1 MEAASHRIPPVALR
15 ATICPGGAD
24 QMRADAE
31 FAVEAEPAWS
41 PWHPIA
47 VVLRGFA
54 LVLAGDDSRAE
65 AVLADGVREA
75 SRVAGR
81 NVWVLALS
89 QLALYALASGDF
101 GDAEALARGAREQ
114 AALSSLSG
122 YVASRGTG

>member
-1 MEAASHRIPPVALR
+1 M
-15 ATICPGGAD
+15 
-24 QMRADAE
+24 
-31 FAVEAEPAWS
+31 
-41 PWHPIA
+41 
-47 VVLRGFA
+47 
-54 LVLAGDDSRAE
+54 VLAGDDSRAE

-114 AALSSLSG
+114 AALSSPKRIRREPGHGL
-122 YVASRGTG
+122 AFAQAKQAP